1 MNKLLLAFTL
11 IILNAGTIF
20 AQISLEECYGL
31 AKNNYPQIKKA
42 DLITKTRDYSI
53 TNANMGYIPKVLFSA
68 KASYQSDVTKMPFDD
83 LPILSNV
90 DIPVL
95 PKDQYK
101 ISVDIVQPI
110 WDGGKIEAEKENI
123 KAKSKSEESSLEV
136 QLYNLK
142 YRVNQLFFSI
152 LLLDEQLSQN
162 DLYAQDLERT
172 YNIVKQSVKNGV
184 ANSSDLDAVAL
195 EQVKTKQ
202 NKVMMHLYFF
212 CWFLKY
218 LLYR

>member
-95 PKDQYK
+95 PKDQYM
-101 ISVDIVQPI
+101 
-110 WDGGKIEAEKENI
+110 
-123 KAKSKSEESSLEV
+123 
-136 QLYNLK
+136 LYYVICPL
-142 YRVNQLFFSI
+142 
-152 LLLDEQLSQN
+152 
-162 DLYAQDLERT
+162 
-172 YNIVKQSVKNGV
+172 
-184 ANSSDLDAVAL
+184 
-195 EQVKTKQ
+195 
-202 NKVMMHLYFF
+202 
-212 CWFLKY
+212 
-218 LLYR
+218 